1 MITRLRRFLPPHHQ
15 PGILFAVGGAIT
27 LVLAFLGSTKLVL
40 AYVAAIVLGLLAA
53 TVALWRRM
61 RLISEEDRLLGIPL
75 ELANDRQVL
84 DLHWS
89 LSTSLRSIIAN
100 HDPIYHDLALE
111 RARQLNTEIGEIAK
125 GRIVFTGTERWR
137 MAYERLLRSQG
148 LHLYRSV
155 AVIRTA
161 HYWQDEPGRQSMS
174 VNLTAH
180 HEQSLNIERIA
191 IVADSLWPATERLP
205 IEPLQTWLAEQHA
218 HGLSIRLVRL
228 SEFER
233 EPDLVLDM
241 GIYGNRAV
249 GVQEQDDQGRTVRF
263 TLSFDFPEV
272 LAAEQRWERLLL
284 LATSFGQILDQTA
297 RCT

>member
-1 MITRLRRFLPPHHQ
+1 MFLR
-15 PGILFAVGGAIT
+15 
-27 LVLAFLGSTKLVL
+27 
-40 AYVAAIVLGLLAA
+40 
-53 TVALWRRM
+53 
-61 RLISEEDRLLGIPL
+61 ISG
-75 ELANDRQVL
+75 EL
-84 DLHWS
+84 
-89 LSTSLRSIIAN
+89 
-100 HDPIYHDLALE
+100 
-111 RARQLNTEIGEIAK
+111 
-125 GRIVFTGTERWR
+125 TGTARE
-137 MAYERLLRSQG
+137 LG
-148 LHLYRSV
+148 
-155 AVIRTA
+155 AVHSCGTC
-161 HYWQDEPGRQSMS
+161 PGQR
-174 VNLTAH
+174 
-180 HEQSLNIERIA
+180 
-191 IVADSLWPATERLP
+191 P
-205 IEPLQTWLAEQHA
+205 EPLQTWLAEQHA